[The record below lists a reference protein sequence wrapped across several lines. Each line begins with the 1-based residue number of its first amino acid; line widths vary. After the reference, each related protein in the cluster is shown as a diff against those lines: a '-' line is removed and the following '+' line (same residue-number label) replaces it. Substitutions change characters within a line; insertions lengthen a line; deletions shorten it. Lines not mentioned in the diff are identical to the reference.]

1 MTFHRV
7 ESTTVED
14 AEAELVEEDPNSM
27 YLVGNAAKPLEVT
40 S

>member
-14 AEAELVEEDPNSM
+14 AEAELVEDAPDAMFS
-27 YLVGNAAKPLEVT
+27 VGNKVKLKELA
-40 S
+40 